1 MLEEFVVIR
10 RKTGNPRVVY
20 GFLLSASGNFF
31 TIPRILQKPVLIK
44 IDDPFRGHFR
54 ELVRENSS

>member
-31 TIPRILQKPVLIK
+31 TIPRILQTSL
-44 IDDPFRGHFR
+44 
-54 ELVRENSS
+54 N